1 VKVWKVI
8 LATLVIF
15 AAGFVTGNLLTRRPV
30 PKPIEKKVAETN
42 AAPPSPWMVQQRFL
56 AKMKTELNL
65 TPEQYER
72 LDKIFAESRERMKI
86 LMDIIEPEW
95 RGELRD
101 VREKILAELQ
111 PEQRAK
117 FEEMLKHPRGKDGD
131 GRRRGDKNTNRAPD
145 SRTPTP

>member
-1 VKVWKVI
+1 MKVWKVI

-15 AAGFVTGNLLTRRPV
+15 AAGFVTGSLLSRKPV
-30 PKPIEKKVAETN
+30 SPPPQKPPAETTVT
-42 AAPPSPWMVQQRFL
+42 PPPPELVQRRFL
-56 AKMKTELNL
+56 GRMKHELNL
-65 TPEQYER
+65 TPEQFER

-101 VREKILAELQ
+101 VREKIIAELQ

-117 FEEMLKHPRGKDGD
+117 FEEMLKHHRKDGK
-131 GRRRGDKNTNRAPD
+131 RSDKDKGPTDRPPE
-145 SRTPTP
+145 SRTPSP